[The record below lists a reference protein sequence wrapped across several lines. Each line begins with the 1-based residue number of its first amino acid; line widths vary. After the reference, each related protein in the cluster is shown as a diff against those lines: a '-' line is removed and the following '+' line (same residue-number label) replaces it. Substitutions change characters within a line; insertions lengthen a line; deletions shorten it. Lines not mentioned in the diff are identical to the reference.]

1 MAKYNRRHNIFNN
14 DTINASGNSGA
25 LPNLSR
31 SNNPTLVCLLDVKNA
46 PSGTSPTLNVSIVG
60 WTDEGRPVSLATFT
74 QVTGQLTAPQRIV
87 VHDVLEDTIEAIWT
101 IGGSNSPTFTGVN
114 LDILMT
120 SPDA

>member
-1 MAKYNRRHNIFNN
+1 MSKFNRRHNIFNQG
-14 DTINASGNSGA
+14 TINASNNSGA

-31 SNNPTLVCLLDVKNA
+31 SNNPTLVCLLDVTDA
-46 PSGTSPTLNVSIVG
+46 PSGTSPTLDVKIVG
-60 WTDEGRPVSLATFT
+60 WTDEGRPVTLATFT

-87 VHDVLEDTIEAIWT
+87 VHDVLEDNLEAIWT
-101 IGGSNSPTFTGVN
+101 IGGSASPTFTGVN